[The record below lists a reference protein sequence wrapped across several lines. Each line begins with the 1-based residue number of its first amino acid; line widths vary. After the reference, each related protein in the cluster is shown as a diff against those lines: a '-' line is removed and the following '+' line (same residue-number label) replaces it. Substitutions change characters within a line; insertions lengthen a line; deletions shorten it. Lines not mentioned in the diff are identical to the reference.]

1 VREKMRK
8 NPLTKGKMT
17 TAFVT
22 ILLLTTLIS
31 SFLPDATAAPVIV
44 VSVTPESG
52 QVGSIVRIN
61 GQIDTANGP
70 YTIFF
75 DAERVKNGTAVETMV
90 NDTFNVPPH
99 PTGSYD
105 ITLHDITTTNNATA
119 EFTVI
124 DITVH
129 CQTRN
134 KYDKKPLT
142 NVFVDVYADTTHITS
157 GNTNNTGWTQ
167 FRLDLGN
174 YTFKAF
180 WNEELVGSLNGSV
193 TGNITNYTLQKTFY
207 IECELAHITIAI
219 NDEAGNPLPF
229 INVDL
234 TSNNLENLQFET
246 NSTGI
251 IATTTFT
258 NVSYTIESRRY
269 GYLFDTTLIE
279 NLTYTR
285 DGKDRINITC
295 PTYNLFVYVLDSKEH
310 ALKNVEVTVYEWS
323 SERIVGSG
331 STDFD
336 FGSVAFNCTFGRYKV
351 KVDNTEWGRKVVLNE
366 TELDLV
372 EDPFFFVVQCKISNL
387 DPSVKVVDYFGQP
400 VPNAEVKLERKFDA
414 EYVNVANLTTESDG
428 MVPLP
433 ETGGYYRISVY
444 VMGEGCGVRQLYL
457 SESNAIEFKIDKY
470 VSVGGYPI
478 QIAQLITYISLALL
492 VTTFASVTAYRRLS
506 KTIEKEKTSQED

>member
-1 VREKMRK
+1 MHT

-17 TAFVT
+17 AAFAT
-22 ILLLTTLIS
+22 ILLLTTVIS
-31 SFLPDATAAPVIV
+31 SLLPNATATPVEI

-52 QVGSIVRIN
+52 QVGDVVRII
-61 GQIDTANGP
+61 GQIDTANGQ

-75 DAERVKNGTAVETMV
+75 DAEKVKKGIAVETMV
-90 NDTFNVPPH
+90 NNTFNVPPR
-99 PTGSYD
+99 PIGSYD

-124 DITVH
+124 EITAY
-129 CQTRN
+129 CQARN
-134 KYDKKPLT
+134 KYDQKPLA
-142 NVFVDVYADTTHITS
+142 NVSVDVYADTTHIAS
-157 GNTNNTGWTQ
+157 GNTNNTGWTH
-167 FRLDLGN
+167 FRLDRGN

-180 WNEELVGSLNGSV
+180 WNEELVGNLNGTI
-193 TGNITNYTLQKTFY
+193 TGNTANYTLQKTFY

-219 NDEAGNPLPF
+219 NDEVGNPLPF
-229 INVDL
+229 INVNL
-234 TSNNLENLQFET
+234 TSSSLENLPFET

-251 IATTTFT
+251 IATNAFT

-310 ALKNVEVTVYEWS
+310 ALKNVEVTVYEWG

-331 STDFD
+331 STDSE
-336 FGSVAFNCTFGRYKV
+336 FGSVAFNCTFGRYKI
-351 KVDNTEWGRKVVLNE
+351 KVDDTEWGRKVVLNE
-366 TELDLV
+366 TELYLI
-372 EDPFFFVVQCKISNL
+372 EDPFFFVVHCRISNL
-387 DPSVKVVDYFGQP
+387 DPSVRVVDYFGQP
-400 VPNAEVKLERKFDA
+400 IPNAEVKLERKFDA

-428 MVPLP
+428 TVPLP

-444 VMGEGCGVRQLYL
+444 VMGEGCEVRQLYL

-470 VSVGGYPI
+470 ITVGGYPI

-492 VTTFASVTAYRRLS
+492 VTTFASFTAYRRLS